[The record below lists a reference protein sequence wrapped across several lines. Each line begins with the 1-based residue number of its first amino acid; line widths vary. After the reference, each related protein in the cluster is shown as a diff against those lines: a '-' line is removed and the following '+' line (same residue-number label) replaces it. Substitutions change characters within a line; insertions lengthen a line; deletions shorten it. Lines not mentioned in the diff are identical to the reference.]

1 MKSTIRFWVFLVC
14 VTTIAL
20 YGAAF
25 AQRPTE
31 QETPQEPAV
40 EKPAEQDT
48 GQKPEGEEAAEPS
61 AKEALFKEAAE
72 TFEQAKEKNADLFS
86 PAQYAQAQRD
96 FAKAQ
101 QLYDAGDQLQAVY
114 QNLASSMKALQSAMT
129 TAELGQVALK
139 DVLIL
144 RKETLDSGLSFDG
157 SKDFQEA
164 EKKFR
169 EAVEKI
175 EKDRDTKG
183 ALKPSE
189 QAAEKYRKTVVQVL
203 LKGVLPDAKN
213 KLKASK
219 DAYSKD
225 AYKEAENS
233 LKDFEKYVKAESKKE
248 FSVAELTSIVAR
260 GVETALKPPAAA
272 PAPSETS

>member
-1 MKSTIRFWVFLVC
+1 
-14 VTTIAL
+14 
-20 YGAAF
+20 
-25 AQRPTE
+25 
-31 QETPQEPAV
+31 
-40 EKPAEQDT
+40 
-48 GQKPEGEEAAEPS
+48 
-61 AKEALFKEAAE
+61 
-72 TFEQAKEKNADLFS
+72 
-86 PAQYAQAQRD
+86 
-96 FAKAQ
+96 
-101 QLYDAGDQLQAVY
+101 
-114 QNLASSMKALQSAMT
+114 MKALQSAMT

-183 ALKPSE
+183 ARKPSE
-189 QAAEKYRKTVVQVL
+189 QAAEKYRKAVVQVL
-203 LKGVLPDAKN
+203 LKGVLPDAKD

-248 FSVAELTSIVAR
+248 FSVAELTSIVTR